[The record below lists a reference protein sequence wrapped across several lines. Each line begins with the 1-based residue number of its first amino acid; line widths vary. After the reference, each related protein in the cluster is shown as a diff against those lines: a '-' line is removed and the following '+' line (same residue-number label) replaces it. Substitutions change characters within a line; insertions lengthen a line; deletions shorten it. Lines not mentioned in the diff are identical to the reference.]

1 MSEVNLTI
9 LEHTRAIQGEIH
21 GSVVDA
27 VIAALSAEPE
37 TISELEATLERYQK
51 RCDGENQFGKFHH
64 RLPTQIDPQP
74 WDAGLVIVDLAARI
88 VASESTYSAPSHQ
101 GEVRYHDGHKATE
114 VPIYY
119 RVPDDWLFL
128 YSIDEYRGVRGKKLQ
143 ERLANPPLDIHAFL
157 YGPALT
163 EFIVTECLNAQ
174 ACAQQTCADGG
185 AEVFKPGFAKA
196 VAAIHADW
204 LMTPRDELRGQSPR
218 EVMLA
223 KREFIDFDLH
233 TRMLQWSF
241 LGEGPPCLAPDS
253 YAFRYGG
260 CGTHEWV
267 VYYDLLRHLLV
278 ESWHRTMEIKEIDL
292 TREISRL
299 EKSKSSWLALPQLDL
314 DGRIPSLIIENE
326 RRRLPIVV
334 SSHEALDE
342 DCPLCQMIAEDSE
355 MGFGPTFWHLDGCNM
370 DNEFVFSVCRTREEW
385 EAERLKWETLA
396 RRNGTEEDVD
406 LKAPGEPALVVE
418 EPSVQ

>member
-9 LEHTRAIQGEIH
+9 LEHTRATQGEIH

-37 TISELEATLERYQK
+37 TIPELEAALERYQK
-51 RCDGENQFGKFHH
+51 PCDGENPFGRFRQH
-64 RLPTQIDPQP
+64 LPTEIDLQP
-74 WDAGLVIVDLAARI
+74 WDAGLVVVDLAARI
-88 VASESTYSAPSHQ
+88 VASESTYSAPCQQ

-114 VPIYY
+114 VPLYY

-128 YSIDEYRGVRGKKLQ
+128 YSIDEYRDVRSKKLQ
-143 ERLANPPLDIHAFL
+143 ERLANPPLDIHSFL
-157 YGPALT
+157 YGPVLS
-163 EFIVTECLNAQ
+163 EFIVNECLNAQ
-174 ACAQQTCADGG
+174 ASPQGTSTDDS
-185 AEVFKPGFAKA
+185 AESFKPGFAKA
-196 VAAIHADW
+196 IAAIHADW

-278 ESWHRTMEIKEIDL
+278 ECWHRAMEIKEIDL
-292 TREISRL
+292 TSEINLL
-299 EKSKSSWLALPQLDL
+299 EKSKRSWLSLPQLDF

-334 SSHEALDE
+334 SSHEVLDE
-342 DCPLCQMIAEDSE
+342 NCPLCQMIADDSE

-370 DNEFVFSVCRTREEW
+370 DNEFVFSLCRTRDEW
-385 EAERLKWETLA
+385 EAERLNRETLA
-396 RRNGTEEDVD
+396 RRSGTQGDVD
-406 LKAPGEPALVVE
+406 LNTQGEPALVGD